1 MQKYAKEWILFGV
14 FVLLFVLMSIL
25 SPRTFLSIDN
35 LQSMAFQLPEL
46 GIISLAMM
54 AVIVT
59 GGINLSVTSTT
70 ALSGIVAAF
79 TLSGLNAA
87 GVNIG
92 LTLVAAIIA
101 AICTALI
108 CGTIN
113 GIAVSY
119 IGVPAML
126 VTLGTM
132 TLFEGISLK
141 FTNGGAISGFPEQY
155 YWFGNETILNIPVP
169 MVIFIAVIAI
179 TIILLEHTPW
189 GFSVYMVG
197 CNPTATMFSGINVK
211 KVLMKVYLF
220 SAFLCSISAI
230 IMTSRYNS
238 AKVDYGSSYLMQSIT
253 AAVLGGTDISGGYGK
268 VVGTVIATAILQIVS
283 SGLNIFGMNRYIVD
297 IIMGLI
303 LILVL
308 TIDFINANYLEPK
321 MKDLQ
326 KAKA

>member
-297 IIMGLI
+297 IIMGFI

-321 MKDLQ
+321 MKNLQ

>member
-1 MQKYAKEWILFGV
+1 MQKYAKEWILFGF
-14 FVLLFVLMSIL
+14 FVLLFIVMSIL
-25 SPRTFLSIDN
+25 SPQTFLSIDN

-54 AVIVT
+54 VVIVT

-79 TLSGLNAA
+79 TLSGMNAA
-87 GVNIG
+87 GANIV

-101 AICTALI
+101 AIATALI

-113 GIAVSY
+113 GVVVSY

-155 YWFGNETILNIPVP
+155 YWFGNGTILNIPVP
-169 MVIFIAVIAI
+169 MIFFIVVIAI

-268 VVGTVIATAILQIVS
+268 VVGTVIATAILQVVS
-283 SGLNIFGMNRYIVD
+283 SGLNIFGINRYIVD
-297 IIMGLI
+297 IIMGFI
-303 LILVL
+303 LIVVL

-321 MKDLQ
+321 MKNLQ